1 MSVLT
6 RFLNWVYGTTPSAP
20 SNKVATGSGSS
31 GTVTT
36 TVKAKKPAKKSAPKK
51 KTTKKVSR
59 K

>member
-20 SNKVATGSGSS
+20 KVTPTLLAAPS
-31 GTVTT
+31 
-36 TVKAKKPAKKSAPKK
+36 AKKPAKKSAPKAPKK